1 MGTFSKLSWFF
12 KEHRKRYVL
21 GIVALVIT
29 AAANLVPPRV
39 LGIMADQLDTGKI
52 SWGQFFTYLFA
63 IIIAATFLYLF
74 RFYWRKEIY
83 GGAAILEKELR
94 GKLYWHFLQM
104 DRTFFQRYRTGDL
117 MARATNDVQAV
128 QNVAGDGILTLV
140 DAIVT
145 GGSTLIAMIF
155 LVDWR
160 LTLAA
165 MLPLPLLTII
175 AQYLGRRLHDAYLDS
190 QAAFSRLNN
199 KTQESL
205 SGIKV
210 LKTFGQSNQDAE
222 AFNQMTYET
231 IGINKKVFR
240 IDSLYD
246 PLITLVIGV
255 TYVIT
260 IIYGGS
266 LVTSHAISLGQLIT
280 FVAYIGTMVWPMF
293 AIGYLFNILERG
305 SASYDRI
312 DNLLKEKSLI
322 VDSSDGEE
330 TERRL
335 EGQLRYHIT
344 SFAYPDEPDQ
354 AVLENVDFD
363 LKPGQTVGLVGRVGS
378 GKTTII
384 QLLMR
389 EFDNYK
395 GRITFAGHDIRQ
407 VPLDVYLKE
416 ISYVPQNN
424 FLFSMSVRDNIA
436 FAKPEAS
443 QEEVEA
449 AAKKADLH
457 DDILAFPKGYQTMI
471 GENGVSLSGGQ
482 KQRMSIARAL
492 LNNSEIL
499 ILDDALSAVDAKT
512 EKAILTNLR
521 KEREQK
527 ITVIAAHRL
536 SSVMDADLI
545 LVMKDGRVAEAG
557 THDQL
562 LGLGGWYKRMWDR
575 QELAKKVGE
584 SDE

>member
-12 KEHRKRYVL
+12 KEHRKRYLL
-21 GIVALVIT
+21 GIIALVIT

-52 SWGQFFTYLFA
+52 GWGQFFTYLIA
-63 IIIAATFLYLF
+63 IIIAAAFLYFF

-210 LKTFGQSNQDAE
+210 LKTFGQSEQDAA

-266 LVTSHAISLGQLIT
+266 LVTSRAISLGQLIT

-322 VDSSDGEE
+322 VDSNDGEE

-395 GRITFAGHDIRQ
+395 GRIIFAGHDIRQ

-436 FAKPEAS
+436 FAKPDAS
-443 QEEVEA
+443 KEEVEA
-449 AAKKADLH
+449 AAKKAALH

-512 EKAILTNLR
+512 EKAILANLR

>member
-12 KEHRKRYVL
+12 KEHRKRYLL
-21 GIVALVIT
+21 GIIALVIT
-29 AAANLVPPRV
+29 AAATWCRHG

-52 SWGQFFTYLFA
+52 GWGQFFTYLIA
-63 IIIAATFLYLF
+63 IIIAAAFLYFF

-210 LKTFGQSNQDAE
+210 LKTFGQSEQDAE

-266 LVTSHAISLGQLIT
+266 LVTSRAISLGQLIT

-322 VDSSDGEE
+322 VDSSDGKES
-330 TERRL
+330 ERRL

-354 AVLENVDFD
+354 AVLKNVDFD

-407 VPLDVYLKE
+407 VPLDV
-416 ISYVPQNN
+416 I
-424 FLFSMSVRDNIA
+424 
-436 FAKPEAS
+436 
-443 QEEVEA
+443 
-449 AAKKADLH
+449 
-457 DDILAFPKGYQTMI
+457 
-471 GENGVSLSGGQ
+471 
-482 KQRMSIARAL
+482 
-492 LNNSEIL
+492 
-499 ILDDALSAVDAKT
+499 
-512 EKAILTNLR
+512 
-521 KEREQK
+521 
-527 ITVIAAHRL
+527 
-536 SSVMDADLI
+536 
-545 LVMKDGRVAEAG
+545 
-557 THDQL
+557 
-562 LGLGGWYKRMWDR
+562 
-575 QELAKKVGE
+575 
-584 SDE
+584 

>member
-12 KEHRKRYVL
+12 KEHRKRYLL
-21 GIVALVIT
+21 GIFALVIT

-52 SWGQFFTYLFA
+52 GWRQFFTYLIA
-63 IIIAATFLYLF
+63 IIIAAAFLYFF

-175 AQYLGRRLHDAYLDS
+175 AQYLGRCLHDAYLDS

-210 LKTFGQSNQDAE
+210 LKTFGQSEQDAK

-266 LVTSHAISLGQLIT
+266 LVTSRAISLGQLIT

-322 VDSSDGEE
+322 VDSSDGKE

-436 FAKPEAS
+436 FAKPDAS
-443 QEEVEA
+443 KEEVEA
-449 AAKKADLH
+449 AAKKAALH
-457 DDILAFPKGYQTMI
+457 DDILDFSKGYQTMI

-512 EKAILTNLR
+512 EKAILANLR

>member
-12 KEHRKRYVL
+12 KEHRKRYLL
-21 GIVALVIT
+21 GIIALVIT

-52 SWGQFFTYLFA
+52 GWGQFFTYLIA
-63 IIIAATFLYLF
+63 IIIAAAFLYFF

-210 LKTFGQSNQDAE
+210 LKTFGQSEQDAE

-266 LVTSHAISLGQLIT
+266 LVTSRAISLGQLIT

-312 DNLLKEKSLI
+312 DSLLKEKSLI

-436 FAKPEAS
+436 FAKPDAS
-443 QEEVEA
+443 KEEVEA
-449 AAKKADLH
+449 AAKKAALH

-512 EKAILTNLR
+512 EKAILANLR

>member
-12 KEHRKRYVL
+12 KEHRKRYLL
-21 GIVALVIT
+21 GIIALVIT

-52 SWGQFFTYLFA
+52 GWGQFFTYLIA
-63 IIIAATFLYLF
+63 IIIAAAFLYFF

-210 LKTFGQSNQDAE
+210 LKTFGQSEQDAE

-266 LVTSHAISLGQLIT
+266 LVTSRAISLGQLIT

-354 AVLENVDFD
+354 AVLKNVDFD

-436 FAKPEAS
+436 FAKPDAS
-443 QEEVEA
+443 KEEVEA
-449 AAKKADLH
+449 AAKKAALH

-512 EKAILTNLR
+512 EKAILANLR

>member
-12 KEHRKRYVL
+12 KEHRKRYLL
-21 GIVALVIT
+21 GIIALVIT
-29 AAANLVPPRV
+29 AAANLVPPWV

-52 SWGQFFTYLFA
+52 GWGQFFTYLIA
-63 IIIAATFLYLF
+63 IIIAAAFLYFF

-210 LKTFGQSNQDAE
+210 LKTFGQSEQDAE

-246 PLITLVIGV
+246 PLITLIIGV

-266 LVTSHAISLGQLIT
+266 LVTSRAISLGQLIT

-312 DNLLKEKSLI
+312 NNLLKEKSLI
-322 VDSSDGEE
+322 VDSSDGKE

-436 FAKPEAS
+436 FAKPDAS
-443 QEEVEA
+443 KEEVEV
-449 AAKKADLH
+449 AAKKAALH
-457 DDILAFPKGYQTMI
+457 DDILDFPKGYQTMI

-512 EKAILTNLR
+512 EKAILANLR

-545 LVMKDGRVAEAG
+545 LVMKDGRVTEAG

>member
-12 KEHRKRYVL
+12 KEHRKRYLL
-21 GIVALVIT
+21 GIIALVIT
-29 AAANLVPPRV
+29 AAANLVPPQV

-52 SWGQFFTYLFA
+52 GWGQFFTYLIA
-63 IIIAATFLYLF
+63 IIIAAAFLYFF

-210 LKTFGQSNQDAE
+210 LKTFGQSEQDAE

-266 LVTSHAISLGQLIT
+266 LVTSQAISLGQLIT

-436 FAKPEAS
+436 FAKPDAS
-443 QEEVEA
+443 KEEVEA
-449 AAKKADLH
+449 AAKKAALH

-512 EKAILTNLR
+512 EKAILANLR

>member
-12 KEHRKRYVL
+12 KEHRKRYLL
-21 GIVALVIT
+21 GIIALVIT

-52 SWGQFFTYLFA
+52 GWGQFFTYLIA
-63 IIIAATFLYLF
+63 IIIAAAFLYFF

-175 AQYLGRRLHDAYLDS
+175 AQYLGRHLHDAYLDS

-210 LKTFGQSNQDAE
+210 LKTFGQSEQDAE

-266 LVTSHAISLGQLIT
+266 LVTSRAISLGQLIT

-407 VPLDVYLKE
+407 VPLDVYLIE

-436 FAKPEAS
+436 FAKPDAS
-443 QEEVEA
+443 KEEVEA
-449 AAKKADLH
+449 AAKKAALH

-512 EKAILTNLR
+512 EKAILANLR

>member
-12 KEHRKRYVL
+12 KEHRKRYLL
-21 GIVALVIT
+21 GIIALVIT

-52 SWGQFFTYLFA
+52 GWGQFFTYLIA
-63 IIIAATFLYLF
+63 IIIAAAFLYFF

-210 LKTFGQSNQDAE
+210 LKTFGQSERDAE

-266 LVTSHAISLGQLIT
+266 LVTSRAISLGQLIT

-436 FAKPEAS
+436 FAKPDAS
-443 QEEVEA
+443 KEEVEA
-449 AAKKADLH
+449 AAKKAALH

-512 EKAILTNLR
+512 EKAILANLR

>member
-12 KEHRKRYVL
+12 KEHRKRYLL
-21 GIVALVIT
+21 GIIALVIT

-52 SWGQFFTYLFA
+52 GWGQFFTYLIA
-63 IIIAATFLYLF
+63 IIIAAAFLYFF

-210 LKTFGQSNQDAE
+210 LKTFGQSEQDAE

-266 LVTSHAISLGQLIT
+266 LVTSRAISLGQLIT

-330 TERRL
+330 TKRRL

-344 SFAYPDEPDQ
+344 SFAYPDEPDHT
-354 AVLENVDFD
+354 VLENVDFD

-436 FAKPEAS
+436 FAKPDAS
-443 QEEVEA
+443 KEEVEA
-449 AAKKADLH
+449 AAKKAALH

-512 EKAILTNLR
+512 EKAILANLR

>member
-12 KEHRKRYVL
+12 KEHRKRYLL
-21 GIVALVIT
+21 GIIALVIT

-52 SWGQFFTYLFA
+52 GWGQFFTYLIA
-63 IIIAATFLYLF
+63 IIIAAAFLYFF
-74 RFYWRKEIY
+74 RYYWRKEIY

-210 LKTFGQSNQDAE
+210 LKTFGQSEQDAE

-266 LVTSHAISLGQLIT
+266 LVTSRAISLGQLIT

-436 FAKPEAS
+436 FAKPDAS
-443 QEEVEA
+443 KEEVEA
-449 AAKKADLH
+449 AARKAALH

-512 EKAILTNLR
+512 EKAILANLR

>member
-12 KEHRKRYVL
+12 KEHRKRYLL
-21 GIVALVIT
+21 GIIALVIT
-29 AAANLVPPRV
+29 AAANLVPPWV

-52 SWGQFFTYLFA
+52 GWGQFFTYLIA
-63 IIIAATFLYLF
+63 IIIAATFLYFF

-210 LKTFGQSNQDAE
+210 LKTFGQSEQDAE

-246 PLITLVIGV
+246 PLITLIIGV

-266 LVTSHAISLGQLIT
+266 LVTSRAISLGQLIT

-312 DNLLKEKSLI
+312 NNLLKEKSLI
-322 VDSSDGEE
+322 VDSSDGKE

-436 FAKPEAS
+436 FAKPDAS
-443 QEEVEA
+443 KEEVEV
-449 AAKKADLH
+449 AAKKAALH
-457 DDILAFPKGYQTMI
+457 DDILDFPKGYQTMI

-512 EKAILTNLR
+512 EKAILANLR

-545 LVMKDGRVAEAG
+545 LVMKDGRVTEAG

>member
-12 KEHRKRYVL
+12 KKHRKRYLL
-21 GIVALVIT
+21 GIIALVIT

-52 SWGQFFTYLFA
+52 GWGQFFTYLIA
-63 IIIAATFLYLF
+63 IIIAAAFLYFF

-210 LKTFGQSNQDAE
+210 LKTFGQSEQDAE

-266 LVTSHAISLGQLIT
+266 LVTSRAISLGQLIT

-322 VDSSDGEE
+322 VDSSDGKE

-407 VPLDVYLKE
+407 VPLDVYLKG

-424 FLFSMSVRDNIA
+424 FLFSMSVRDNIT
-436 FAKPEAS
+436 FAKPDAS
-443 QEEVEA
+443 KEEVEA
-449 AAKKADLH
+449 AAKKAALH
-457 DDILAFPKGYQTMI
+457 DDILDFPKGYQTMI

-512 EKAILTNLR
+512 EKAILANLR

>member
-12 KEHRKRYVL
+12 KEHRKRYLL
-21 GIVALVIT
+21 GIIALVIT

-52 SWGQFFTYLFA
+52 GWGQFFTYLIA
-63 IIIAATFLYLF
+63 IIIAAAFLYFF

-210 LKTFGQSNQDAE
+210 LKTFGQSEQDAE

-266 LVTSHAISLGQLIT
+266 LVTSRAISLGQLIT

-436 FAKPEAS
+436 FAKPDANK
-443 QEEVEA
+443 EEVEA
-449 AAKKADLH
+449 AAKKAALH

-512 EKAILTNLR
+512 EKAILANLR

>member
-12 KEHRKRYVL
+12 KEHQKRYLL
-21 GIVALVIT
+21 GIFALVIT

-52 SWGQFFTYLFA
+52 GWRQFFTYLIA
-63 IIIAATFLYLF
+63 IIIAAAFLYFF

-210 LKTFGQSNQDAE
+210 LKTFGQSEQDAK

-266 LVTSHAISLGQLIT
+266 LVTSRAISLGQLIT

-322 VDSSDGEE
+322 VDSSDGKE

-395 GRITFAGHDIRQ
+395 GRISFAGHDIRQ

-436 FAKPEAS
+436 FAKPDAS
-443 QEEVEA
+443 KEEVEA
-449 AAKKADLH
+449 AAKKAALH
-457 DDILAFPKGYQTMI
+457 DDILDFSKGYQTMI

-512 EKAILTNLR
+512 EKAILANLR

>member
-12 KEHRKRYVL
+12 KEHRKRYLL
-21 GIVALVIT
+21 GIIALVIT

-52 SWGQFFTYLFA
+52 GWGKFFTYLIA
-63 IIIAATFLYLF
+63 IIIAAAFLYFF

-210 LKTFGQSNQDAE
+210 LKTFGQSEQDAE

-266 LVTSHAISLGQLIT
+266 LVTSRAISLGQLIT

-436 FAKPEAS
+436 FAKPDAS
-443 QEEVEA
+443 KEEVEA
-449 AAKKADLH
+449 AAKKAALH

-512 EKAILTNLR
+512 EKAILANLR

>member
-12 KEHRKRYVL
+12 KEHRKRYLL
-21 GIVALVIT
+21 GIIALVIT

-52 SWGQFFTYLFA
+52 DWGQFFTYLIA
-63 IIIAATFLYLF
+63 IIIAAAFLYFF

-210 LKTFGQSNQDAE
+210 LKTFGQSEQDAA

-266 LVTSHAISLGQLIT
+266 LVTSCAISLGQLIT

-344 SFAYPDEPDQ
+344 SFAYPDEPDHT
-354 AVLENVDFD
+354 VLENVDFD

-436 FAKPEAS
+436 FAKPDAS
-443 QEEVEA
+443 KEEVEA
-449 AAKKADLH
+449 VAKKAALH

-512 EKAILTNLR
+512 EKAILANLR

>member
-12 KEHRKRYVL
+12 KEHRKRYLL
-21 GIVALVIT
+21 GIIALVIT

-52 SWGQFFTYLFA
+52 GWGQFFTYLIA
-63 IIIAATFLYLF
+63 IIIAAAFLYFF

-210 LKTFGQSNQDAE
+210 LKTFGQSEQDAE

-266 LVTSHAISLGQLIT
+266 LVTSRAISLGQLIT

-330 TERRL
+330 TKRRL

-436 FAKPEAS
+436 FAKPDAS
-443 QEEVEA
+443 KEEVEA
-449 AAKKADLH
+449 AAKKAALH
-457 DDILAFPKGYQTMI
+457 DDILDFPKGYQTMI

-512 EKAILTNLR
+512 EKAILANLR

-575 QELAKKVGE
+575 QELAKKIGRAHV
-584 SDE
+584 

>member
-12 KEHRKRYVL
+12 KEHRKRYLL
-21 GIVALVIT
+21 GIIALVIT

-52 SWGQFFTYLFA
+52 GWGQFFTYLIA
-63 IIIAATFLYLF
+63 IIIAAAFLYFF

-210 LKTFGQSNQDAE
+210 LKTFGQSEQDAE

-266 LVTSHAISLGQLIT
+266 LVTSQAISLGQLIT

-312 DNLLKEKSLI
+312 DSLLKEKSLI

-436 FAKPEAS
+436 FAKPDAS
-443 QEEVEA
+443 KEEVEA
-449 AAKKADLH
+449 AAKKAALH

-512 EKAILTNLR
+512 EKAILANLR

>member
-12 KEHRKRYVL
+12 KEHRKRYLL
-21 GIVALVIT
+21 GIIALVIT

-52 SWGQFFTYLFA
+52 GWGQFFTYLIA
-63 IIIAATFLYLF
+63 IIIAAAFLYFF

-175 AQYLGRRLHDAYLDS
+175 AQYLGRHLHDAYLDS

-210 LKTFGQSNQDAE
+210 LKTFGQSEQDAE

-266 LVTSHAISLGQLIT
+266 LVTSRAISLGQLIT

-424 FLFSMSVRDNIA
+424 FPFSMSVRDNIA
-436 FAKPEAS
+436 FAKPDAS
-443 QEEVEA
+443 KEEVEA
-449 AAKKADLH
+449 AAKKAALH

-512 EKAILTNLR
+512 EKAILANLR

-536 SSVMDADLI
+536 SSVMDANLI

>member
-12 KEHRKRYVL
+12 KEHRKRYLL
-21 GIVALVIT
+21 GIIALVIT

-52 SWGQFFTYLFA
+52 GWGQFFTYLIA
-63 IIIAATFLYLF
+63 IIIAAAFLYFF
-74 RFYWRKEIY
+74 RYYWRKEIY

-210 LKTFGQSNQDAE
+210 LKTFGQSEQDAE

-266 LVTSHAISLGQLIT
+266 LVTSRAISLGQLIT

-330 TERRL
+330 SERRL

-436 FAKPEAS
+436 FAKPDAS
-443 QEEVEA
+443 KEEVEA
-449 AAKKADLH
+449 AARKAALH

-512 EKAILTNLR
+512 EKAILANLR

>member
-12 KEHRKRYVL
+12 KEHRKRYLL
-21 GIVALVIT
+21 GIIALVIT

-52 SWGQFFTYLFA
+52 GWGQFFTYLIA
-63 IIIAATFLYLF
+63 IIIAAAFLYFF

-210 LKTFGQSNQDAE
+210 LKTFGQSEQDAE

-266 LVTSHAISLGQLIT
+266 LVTSRAISLGQLIT

-312 DNLLKEKSLI
+312 DSLLKEKSLI

-436 FAKPEAS
+436 FAKPDAS
-443 QEEVEA
+443 KEEVED
-449 AAKKADLH
+449 AAKKAALH

-512 EKAILTNLR
+512 EKAILANLR

>member
-12 KEHRKRYVL
+12 KEHRKRYLL
-21 GIVALVIT
+21 GIIALVIT

-52 SWGQFFTYLFA
+52 GWGQFFTYLIA
-63 IIIAATFLYLF
+63 IIIAAAFLYFF

-210 LKTFGQSNQDAE
+210 LKTFGQSEQDAE

-266 LVTSHAISLGQLIT
+266 LVTSRAISLGQLIT

-330 TERRL
+330 TEQRL

-436 FAKPEAS
+436 FAKPDAS
-443 QEEVEA
+443 KEEVEA
-449 AAKKADLH
+449 AAKKAALH

-512 EKAILTNLR
+512 EKAILANLR

>member
-12 KEHRKRYVL
+12 KEHRKRYLL
-21 GIVALVIT
+21 GIIALVIT

-52 SWGQFFTYLFA
+52 GWGQFFTYLIA
-63 IIIAATFLYLF
+63 IIIAAAFLYFF

-210 LKTFGQSNQDAE
+210 LKTFGQSEQDAE

-266 LVTSHAISLGQLIT
+266 LVTSRAISLGQLIT

-436 FAKPEAS
+436 FAKPDAS
-443 QEEVEA
+443 KEEVEA
-449 AAKKADLH
+449 AAKKAALH

-512 EKAILTNLR
+512 EKAILANLR

>member
-12 KEHRKRYVL
+12 KEHRKRYLL
-21 GIVALVIT
+21 GIIALVIT

-52 SWGQFFTYLFA
+52 GWGQFFTYLIA
-63 IIIAATFLYLF
+63 IIIAAAFLYFF

-210 LKTFGQSNQDAE
+210 LKTFGQSEQDAA

-266 LVTSHAISLGQLIT
+266 LVTSQAISLGQLIT

-312 DNLLKEKSLI
+312 DSLLKEKSLI

-436 FAKPEAS
+436 FAKPDAS
-443 QEEVEA
+443 KEEVEA
-449 AAKKADLH
+449 AAKKAALH

-512 EKAILTNLR
+512 EKAILANLR

>member
-12 KEHRKRYVL
+12 KEHRKRYLL
-21 GIVALVIT
+21 GIIALVIT

-52 SWGQFFTYLFA
+52 GWGQFFTYLIA
-63 IIIAATFLYLF
+63 IIIAAAFLYFF

-175 AQYLGRRLHDAYLDS
+175 AQYLGRHLHDAYLDS

-210 LKTFGQSNQDAE
+210 LKTFGQSEQDAE

-266 LVTSHAISLGQLIT
+266 LVTSRAISLGQLIT

-436 FAKPEAS
+436 FAKPDAS
-443 QEEVEA
+443 KEEVEA
-449 AAKKADLH
+449 AAKKAALH

-512 EKAILTNLR
+512 EKAILANLR

>member
-12 KEHRKRYVL
+12 KEHRKRYLL
-21 GIVALVIT
+21 GIIALVIT

-52 SWGQFFTYLFA
+52 GWGQFFTYLIA
-63 IIIAATFLYLF
+63 IIIAAAFLYFF

-210 LKTFGQSNQDAE
+210 LKTFGQSEQDAE

-266 LVTSHAISLGQLIT
+266 LVTSRAISLGQLIT

-322 VDSSDGEE
+322 VDSSDGKES
-330 TERRL
+330 ERRL

-354 AVLENVDFD
+354 AVLKNVDFD

-436 FAKPEAS
+436 FAKPDAS
-443 QEEVEA
+443 KEEVEA
-449 AAKKADLH
+449 AAKKAALH

-512 EKAILTNLR
+512 EKAILANLR

>member
-12 KEHRKRYVL
+12 KEHRKRYLL
-21 GIVALVIT
+21 GIIALVIT

-52 SWGQFFTYLFA
+52 GWGQFFTYLIA
-63 IIIAATFLYLF
+63 IIIAAAFLYFF

-210 LKTFGQSNQDAE
+210 LKTFGQSEQDAE

-266 LVTSHAISLGQLIT
+266 LVTSRAISLGQLIT

-330 TERRL
+330 TEQRL

-416 ISYVPQNN
+416 ISYVPQHNV
-424 FLFSMSVRDNIA
+424 LFSMSVRDNIA
-436 FAKPEAS
+436 FAKPDAS
-443 QEEVEA
+443 KEEVEA
-449 AAKKADLH
+449 AAKKAALH

-512 EKAILTNLR
+512 EKAILANLR